1 MNAGELLGEV
11 LTRDVGLL
19 KGTLGDFTDADMLV
33 RPAPTANHAAW
44 QLGHMTV
51 SETNAGNLVRP
62 GSMPAL
68 PPGFAERFGK
78 DKAQN
83 NNPAEFPKKDELLAQ
98 FEKTRRATVG
108 WVKALSPQEATSP
121 TPEKL
126 QGWAPTLGTLAAAL
140 SSHTAMHV
148 GQFQVIRRKLGKPV
162 LF

>member
-44 QLGHMTV
+44 QLGHTIV
-51 SETNAGNLVRP
+51 SETNAGNAVRA
-62 GSMPAL
+62 GSMPEL
-68 PPGFAERFGK
+68 PAGFAERFAK

-83 NNPAEFPKKDELLAQ
+83 NNPADFPKKDELLAQ
-98 FEKTRRATVG
+98 FEKTRRGTVG
-108 WVKALSPQEATSP
+108 WVKALSPQDVASP
-121 TPEKL
+121 SPEKL
-126 QGWAPTLGTLAAAL
+126 RGWAPTLGTLAAAL